1 MKIFKINRT
10 VYDVGF
16 DFDWNK
22 LMRSYEAKGF
32 DQLIFLGNLN
42 LSNTKITS
50 LPDNLSV
57 GGYLDLHN
65 TNITSLPDNLS
76 VGGSL
81 YLSGTKITSLPD
93 NLSVKGEI
101 YKDF

>member
-1 MKIFKINRT
+1 MKILKINQT
-10 VYDVGF
+10 VFDVGF
-16 DFDWNK
+16 DSDWNK

-32 DQLIFLGNLN
+32 DQLIFLGDLD
-42 LSNTKITS
+42 LYNTKITS

-57 GGYLDLHN
+57 GGNLDLRY
-65 TNITSLPDNLS
+65 TKITSLPDNLS
-76 VGGSL
+76 VGGDM
-81 YLSGTKITSLPD
+81 YLSNTKITSLPD